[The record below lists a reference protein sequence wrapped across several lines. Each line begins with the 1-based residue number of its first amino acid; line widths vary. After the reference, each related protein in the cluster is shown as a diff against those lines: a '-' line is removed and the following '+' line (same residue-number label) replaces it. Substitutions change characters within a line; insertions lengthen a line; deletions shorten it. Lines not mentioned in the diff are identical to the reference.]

1 VTEGRL
7 LQDVYRQ
14 DPWRIFVACIL
25 LNQTARVQVDRVVRR
40 VFALW
45 PDAYA
50 MRDARLREVK
60 GVIEETGLGFI
71 KAYRLIR
78 MSDDYIT
85 WHEKGTM
92 LPEQI
97 FGVGQYGVDS
107 YEIFFCKHLNHPV
120 PSADKELLAYVARQ
134 TANRMAAYDDA
145 ALELFPDN
153 VVFETKVYPREMAE
167 HFDGTEAQARAYER
181 LREATE

>member
-1 VTEGRL
+1 VDSGRL
-7 LQDVYRQ
+7 LQDVYRD
-14 DPWRIFVACIL
+14 DPWRIFASCIL
-25 LNQTARVQVDRVVRR
+25 LNQTTRTQVDRVVRR
-40 VFALW
+40 LFALW

-50 MRDARLREVK
+50 MRGASLRAVALELEGQGMEWVKAARL
-60 GVIEETGLGFI
+60 IH
-71 KAYRLIR
+71 

-85 WHEKGTM
+85 WYETGTM
-92 LPEQI
+92 LPDQI
-97 FGVGQYGVDS
+97 HGVGQYAIDS
-107 YEIFFCKHLNHPV
+107 YDIFFCKHLNHPV

-181 LREATE
+181 LREAAE